1 MPVVGSEDATEEGS
15 LYVVTATGAA
25 IEGPRA
31 YKCGGVGCPVNS
43 LKEAPR
49 LLETEVSGSSSD
61 DVCAGVKAVYNGVN
75 CRATTSEANH
85 RDTYSVGEAYC
96 ADGCP

>member
-1 MPVVGSEDATEEGS
+1 MPIVGSEDATEEGS
-15 LYVVTATGAA
+15 LCVVTAMGAA

-31 YKCGGVGCPVNS
+31 YKCGGVGCLVNS

-61 DVCAGVKAVYNGVN
+61 DVYAGVKPIYNGVN
-75 CRATTSEANH
+75 CRATTRTPAL
-85 RDTYSVGEAYC
+85 
-96 ADGCP
+96 